1 MYKCYSE
8 GVKGLQI
15 KADELKNASWDAR
28 IRLSRQ
34 EEEELLEQLQG
45 FFQVAEKALRDAALD
60 MVPATFYGIKRQNVL
75 RSDAIEPSLPPHLSL
90 ANAPDADD
98 SSFNVPRIIEE

>member
-1 MYKCYSE
+1 M
-8 GVKGLQI
+8 QI
-15 KADELKNASWDAR
+15 TADELKNASWDAR

-45 FFQVAEKALRDAALD
+45 VFQVAEKALRDPALD

-75 RSDAIEPSLPPHLSL
+75 RSDAIEPSLPPHISL
-90 ANAPDADD
+90 AHAPDADD